1 MNRLEGKVALIF
13 GAGSGIGKATAVLL
27 AQHGASV
34 VLTATQLDRAKRTEQ
49 SIIEAG
55 GKALGLVADVRK
67 SAEVQAAVART
78 VETFGALH
86 ILHANAGVASVG
98 KAHELS
104 EDDWNDVI
112 AINLTGAF
120 LCAKYALPAI
130 MQSGGGAIVFTS
142 SSSGIIADREAPAYC
157 ASKGGLVLLTRQ
169 IAVDYASAGVRVNCV
184 CPGWI
189 DTPFN
194 DPFIALNPQDHA
206 ETIERAVPQGR
217 QGNADEVARAVLF
230 LASDDSSYMTG
241 HALVIDG
248 GLTVW

>member
-13 GAGSGIGKATAVLL
+13 GAGSGIGKATALLL
-27 AQHGASV
+27 ARNGASV

-55 GKALGLVADVRK
+55 GQALGLVADVRN
-67 SAEVQAAVART
+67 SAEVQGAVARAL
-78 VETFGALH
+78 ETFGALH
-86 ILHANAGVASVG
+86 ILHANAGIASVG

-104 EDDWNDVI
+104 EEEWNNVI
-112 AINLTGAF
+112 AVNLTGAF

-142 SSSGIIADREAPAYC
+142 SSSGVIADLEAPAYC

-169 IAVDYASAGVRVNCV
+169 LAIDYASAGVRVNCV

-206 ETIERAVPQGR
+206 ETIKRMVPQGR
-217 QGNADEVARAVLF
+217 QGGADEVARAVLF